1 MIEALL
7 DAHARAVMDWVIA
20 EEEQRRRHLV
30 IALSGAHA
38 YGFPSPDSDLDL
50 KSIHVDPTARLLGL
64 QPGEAH
70 VDWMEVIEGVE
81 IDYTS
86 NELKPVLLGILQ
98 GNGNYIERVLGA
110 LQPLRSPELA
120 ELAPL
125 VQRALSR
132 RIDRHYLGF
141 ATSQRKALQADGAD
155 GGGLAKKLLYV
166 LRTALTGAH
175 ALRTGRIVIDLGEL
189 AEGHGFGAARELIEA
204 KRAGE
209 RVTLEAGAA
218 ARWDG
223 EVQRALA
230 ALTEAHE
237 KSSCPWSRWGRRT
250 SRPGSWSSDGNDCEG
265 VR

>member
-1 MIEALL
+1 VIEALL
-7 DAHARAVMDWVIA
+7 DAHARAVMDRVIA

-50 KSIHVDPTARLLGL
+50 KSIHVG
-64 QPGEAH
+64 
-70 VDWMEVIEGVE
+70 
-81 IDYTS
+81 S
-86 NELKPVLLGILQ
+86 
-98 GNGNYIERVLGA
+98 
-110 LQPLRSPELA
+110 
-120 ELAPL
+120 
-125 VQRALSR
+125 
-132 RIDRHYLGF
+132 
-141 ATSQRKALQADGAD
+141 
-155 GGGLAKKLLYV
+155 AKKLLYV

-218 ARWDG
+218 ARWEG

-230 ALTEAHE
+230 ALTEAHD
-237 KSSCPWSRWGRRT
+237 KSILPVEPEGAADLEAWLLEQRRK
-250 SRPGSWSSDGNDCEG
+250 RL
-265 VR
+265 

>member
-7 DAHARAVMDWVIA
+7 GPHARAVMDRVIA

-70 VDWMEVIEGVE
+70 VDRMEVLSGVE

-98 GNGNYIERVLGA
+98 GNGNYVERVLGA

-132 RIDRHYLGF
+132 RIYRHYLGF
-141 ATSQRKALQADGAD
+141 ATSQRKAFQAD
-155 GGGLAKKLLYV
+155 GGGSAKKLLYV

-189 AEGHGFGAARELIEA
+189 AEAHGFGAARELIEA

-218 ARWDG
+218 ARWEG

-237 KSSCPWSRWGRRT
+237 ESILPVEPEGAADLEAWLLEQRRK
-250 SRPGSWSSDGNDCEG
+250 RF
-265 VR
+265 